1 MHILA
6 ELVLG
11 GLQCAPGLGVVGDC
25 DGGPRAA
32 QQLEEEVV
40 HNGQR
45 GSWGVV
51 RLVVEQGGD
60 DCPLADISEGCC
72 HQAPLVKAS
81 PFHRGPE
88 NQELLQVT
96 WGTMAESAVWT
107 SGPPGHTL
115 GTSEGLEEP

>member
-1 MHILA
+1 MHILV

-11 GLQCAPGLGVVGDC
+11 GLQRTPGLGVVGDC
-25 DGGPRAA
+25 DGGLRAA
-32 QQLEEEVV
+32 QQLEQEVV
-40 HNGQR
+40 HHGQC
-45 GSWGVV
+45 GGWGVV

-81 PFHRGPE
+81 PLHRGPE

-96 WGTMAESAVWT
+96 WGAMAASAVWT
-107 SGPPGHTL
+107 AGAHGPRSG
-115 GTSEGLEEP
+115 EF